1 MKQHSKELLF
11 GLSEFYKIFGD
22 TTRLRILDL
31 LLNKPLCV
39 NEISEKLD
47 VSQSAISHQLKILRL
62 SNLVK
67 TEKIGKL
74 VKYSIADDHIKIILK
89 YGLEH
94 IKEEIGNEK
103 F

>member
-22 TTRLRILDL
+22 QTRLRILDL

-47 VSQSAISHQLKILRL
+47 VSQSAISHQLKIL
-62 SNLVK
+62 
-67 TEKIGKL
+67 I
-74 VKYSIADDHIKIILK
+74 
-89 YGLEH
+89 
-94 IKEEIGNEK
+94 
-103 F
+103 

>member
-22 TTRLRILDL
+22 PTRLRILDL

-39 NEISEKLD
+39 NEISQSLGI
-47 VSQSAISHQLKILRL
+47 SQSAISHQLKLLRL

-67 TEKIGKL
+67 TEKMGKNVL
-74 VKYSIADDHIKIILK
+74 YSISDDHIKIILK

-94 IKEEIGNEK
+94 ISEVI
-103 F
+103 

>member
-1 MKQHSKELLF
+1 MKLHSKELLY

-22 TTRLRILDL
+22 QTSLRLLDA

-39 NEISEKLD
+39 NEISELLD
-47 VSQSAISHQLKILRL
+47 MTQSAISHQLKNLRT

-67 TEKIGKL
+67 TEKIGKN
-74 VKYSIADDHIKIILK
+74 VYYSISDEHIKIILK

-94 IKEEIGNEK
+94 ISEVM
-103 F
+103 

>member
-1 MKQHSKELLF
+1 MKLHSKELLY

-22 TTRLRILDL
+22 QTRLRILDA

-39 NEISEKLD
+39 NEISGLLD
-47 VSQSAISHQLKILRL
+47 MTQSAISHQLKNLRT

-67 TEKIGKL
+67 TEKIGKN
-74 VKYSIADDHIKIILK
+74 VYYSISDEHIKIILK

-94 IKEEIGNEK
+94 ISEVM
-103 F
+103 